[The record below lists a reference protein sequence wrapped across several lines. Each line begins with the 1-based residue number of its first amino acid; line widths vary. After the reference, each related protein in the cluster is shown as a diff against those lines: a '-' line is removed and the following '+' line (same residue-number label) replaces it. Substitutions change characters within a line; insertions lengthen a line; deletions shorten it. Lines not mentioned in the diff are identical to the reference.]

1 MLRAMKIGEWDALGK
16 ARALLQRQ
24 MGDLDATEL
33 ATHVTI
39 NPENGRMR
47 IYVAADI
54 GLADYSWAPSGSTQD
69 SDWYLRGTIY
79 RWRSVRGVRL
89 QTDAQIGEDTSQMQ
103 SIWRLV
109 AEDPKIELAATGT
122 ATDREAVD
130 ALLAFAHAC
139 LERAGG

>member
-1 MLRAMKIGEWDALGK
+1 MLRAMKIGEWDALGR

-24 MGDLDATEL
+24 MGDLGATEL
-33 ATHVTI
+33 ATHVTV
-39 NPENGRMR
+39 NPENGRLR
-47 IYVAADI
+47 VYVATDI
-54 GLADYSWAPSGSTQD
+54 GLADYSWAPSGSGAS

-89 QTDAQIGEDTSQMQ
+89 QTDAQIGDDTSQMQ

-109 AEDPKIELAATGT
+109 AEDPKVELAATGT
-122 ATDREAVD
+122 ATDREGVD

-139 LERAGG
+139 MENAAG

>member
-1 MLRAMKIGEWDALGK
+1 MKIGEWDALGK

-24 MGDLDATEL
+24 MGDLGATEL

-39 NPENGRMR
+39 NPENGRMHVL
-47 IYVAADI
+47 VATDI
-54 GLADYSWAPSGSTQD
+54 GLADYSWAPAGSAADT
-69 SDWYLRGTIY
+69 DWYLRGTLY

-109 AEDPKIELAATGT
+109 GEDPKIELAATGT
-122 ATDREAVD
+122 GTDREAVD
-130 ALLAFAHAC
+130 ALLSFAHAC
-139 LERAGG
+139 MERAGG

>member
-1 MLRAMKIGEWDALGK
+1 MKIGEWDALGK

-24 MGDLDATEL
+24 MGDLGATEL
-33 ATHVTI
+33 ATHVTV
-39 NPENGRMR
+39 NPENGRLH
-47 IYVAADI
+47 IYVAADV
-54 GLADYSWAPSGSTQD
+54 GLADYSWSPSGSAQEA
-69 SDWYLRGTIY
+69 DWYLRGTIY

-122 ATDREAVD
+122 GTDREAVD
-130 ALLAFAHAC
+130 ALLSFAHAC
-139 LERAGG
+139 LEHAGG